1 MWENRDGLMFDG
13 EVRKRGEWEGRWR
26 DSEAGG
32 REGEGRVGGPRQWLE
47 ELSTERRG
55 TSGVRREGARLC
67 KREKEVLELCAT
79 KGKGVEEWVGE
90 DARIWRGWQAEG

>member
-47 ELSTERRG
+47 ELSTEKSQAGRSEVVHKRG
-55 TSGVRREGARLC
+55 AGVVVQLR
-67 KREKEVLELCAT
+67 KE
-79 KGKGVEEWVGE
+79 VEEWVGE